1 MVDLV
6 ILKEVGVTILRK
18 CIFLRIELWL
28 DERERVHADLMSEKE
43 STLVRWVRKSTP
55 WLDE

>member
-28 DERERVHADLMSEKE
+28 DERERVHSDLMSEKE
-43 STLVRWVRKSTP
+43 STLVR
-55 WLDE
+55 